1 MSIHLISDK
10 SFLTKRGVN
19 ADMSRKNIFDFP
31 VDNRVELGYYLVD
44 VRTACVFISIVPCGK
59 GRIVMATLSSG
70 PRVNARSTP
79 RIHEGI
85 KRNCIELSE
94 RGLVFE
100 GRQVSAEALVSALLK
115 CYLDLTLDEQLTMM
129 RPALKEL
136 EKELE
141 EMDHDFS

>member
-1 MSIHLISDK
+1 
-10 SFLTKRGVN
+10 
-19 ADMSRKNIFDFP
+19 
-31 VDNRVELGYYLVD
+31 
-44 VRTACVFISIVPCGK
+44 
-59 GRIVMATLSSG
+59 MATLSSG

-115 CYLDLTLDEQLTMM
+115 CYLDLSIDEQIQMM

-136 EKELE
+136 ERELE

>member
-1 MSIHLISDK
+1 
-10 SFLTKRGVN
+10 
-19 ADMSRKNIFDFP
+19 
-31 VDNRVELGYYLVD
+31 
-44 VRTACVFISIVPCGK
+44 
-59 GRIVMATLSSG
+59 MATLSSG

-115 CYLDLTLDEQLTMM
+115 CYLDLTLDEQIAMM
-129 RPALKEL
+129 KPALKEL
-136 EKELE
+136 EKELDAE
-141 EMDHDFS
+141 FEDDLEVEQIKAKEINNTNDNTSTQDQ